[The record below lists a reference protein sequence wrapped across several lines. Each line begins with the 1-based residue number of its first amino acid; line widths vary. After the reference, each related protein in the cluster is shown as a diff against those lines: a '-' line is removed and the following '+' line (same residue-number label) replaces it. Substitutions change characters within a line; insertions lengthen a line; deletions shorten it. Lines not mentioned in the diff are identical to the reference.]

1 MLLWRV
7 VRKKM
12 SLIRNFA
19 QSPWP
24 VSSPPAR
31 FYPPFFSFVGGGPAV
46 FLMPFCTGFGG
57 LSRIRP
63 PAGRCLL
70 RFIALW
76 RVAAGAFGAAF
87 CGAAAPCRTLCRPL
101 APAAVLRWHGVRA
114 RRDSPV
120 RRAGKAT
127 GRPQH
132 KKLDNGTPR
141 RGPAGRHPRHSL
153 CFGRRC
159 TLGATAQRL
168 PKKNAQPFWPGTRQH
183 PRCGR

>member
-46 FLMPFCTGFGG
+46 FLMPFCTGFGD

-63 PAGRCLL
+63 PCRALSPALYCLVAGGCGGLWGRFL
-70 RFIALW
+70 RGCCT
-76 RVAAGAFGAAF
+76 V
-87 CGAAAPCRTLCRPL
+87 PHP
-101 APAAVLRWHGVRA
+101 VRA
-114 RRDSPV
+114 SGPSSRTAVARCE
-120 RRAGKAT
+120 
-127 GRPQH
+127 
-132 KKLDNGTPR
+132 
-141 RGPAGRHPRHSL
+141 GPAGRHLRHSH

-159 TLGATAQRL
+159 TLGTTAQRL
-168 PKKNAQPFWPGTRQH
+168 PKNAQPFWPGTRQH